1 MKQWKNN
8 LDERQEQALLK
19 IEHTGCWLAF
29 WGLLIALM
37 VQVIAF
43 GPDMGRLAGEWIV
56 FMILS
61 IYLVAACLKNG
72 IWDRHFQPNA
82 KTNLSVSLVAGLA
95 VGLFTLAVGLTRFP
109 GKPWGVAAAAFLGAA
124 VSFALCF
131 GLLSLMAAA
140 YKRRQR
146 AMEAESEE

>member
-1 MKQWKNN
+1 MKQWNNN

-19 IEHTGCWLAF
+19 IEHVGCWLAF

-95 VGLFTLAVGLTRFP
+95 VGLFTLAMGLTRFP
-109 GKPWGVAAAAFLGAA
+109 GKPWVW
-124 VSFALCF
+124 
-131 GLLSLMAAA
+131 LLPPSSV
-140 YKRRQR
+140 RRFPLLY
-146 AMEAESEE
+146 ASGCCP